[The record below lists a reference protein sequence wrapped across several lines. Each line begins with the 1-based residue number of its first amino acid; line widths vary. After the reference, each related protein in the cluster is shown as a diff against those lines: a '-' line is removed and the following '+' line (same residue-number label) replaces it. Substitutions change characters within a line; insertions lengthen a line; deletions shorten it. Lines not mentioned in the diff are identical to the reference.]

1 MAMTGDVASDISK
14 IELDIHGIKQQIDQ
28 FEEILKSAE
37 SGHTSVST
45 LNEKYHEIILSTKD
59 LSQHLKA
66 LRGASYAPGVS
77 DEVRARA
84 RNLHEQAINQTTRIQ
99 RIGRETQRISAARS
113 RAAAAASQGP
123 TGAILDPKGGG
134 TGGMQQMLQMQDDE
148 QTARE
153 MEALEADIIMINEL
167 FTTLATYVHDQ
178 GEIVDSIEANT
189 EAAYVQVQSGVQ
201 QLHTAVQHR
210 RSARRRKCMCALVLV
225 VAVIIVG
232 LIVGLSL
239 RDKG

>member
-1 MAMTGDVASDISK
+1 MAMASDVSSDISK
-14 IELDIHGIKQQIDQ
+14 IELDIRGIKQQIDQ

-37 SGHTSVST
+37 SGHTSIST
-45 LNEKYHEIILSTKD
+45 LNEKYHAIILSTKD

-66 LRGASYAPGVS
+66 LRGTSYAPGVS

-99 RIGRETQRISAARS
+99 RIGRETQRISSARS
-113 RAAAAASQGP
+113 RAAAAAFQGSAD
-123 TGAILDPKGGG
+123 AILDLKGDGA
-134 TGGMQQMLQMQDDE
+134 GGMQQVMQMQEDE
-148 QTARE
+148 QLARE
-153 MEALEADIIMINEL
+153 MEALEADIIMVNEL

-201 QLHTAVQHR
+201 QLQTAVQHR
-210 RSARRRKCMCALVLV
+210 KSARRRKCMCALVLL
-225 VAVIIVG
+225 VAIVIIG
-232 LIVGLSL
+232 LVVGLSL